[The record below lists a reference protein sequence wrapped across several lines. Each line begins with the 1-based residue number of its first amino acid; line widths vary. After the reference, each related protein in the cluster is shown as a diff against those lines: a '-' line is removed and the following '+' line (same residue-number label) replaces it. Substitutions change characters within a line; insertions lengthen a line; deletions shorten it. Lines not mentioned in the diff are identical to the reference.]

1 MNKMQQQ
8 NAEFNRAFKRPVRT
22 TPTALPEDEI
32 AVSVEL
38 IREEFED
45 ELIPAL
51 QAGDLVESVDA
62 CADILYVTFGLLNR
76 LGVDVEPVYDE
87 VQRSNM
93 SKLGE
98 DGEPIIAGP
107 NDPDG
112 IFEGRIKKG
121 PNYFVPDIARL
132 LQEQGWEGPLTVP
145 CMGCEDPSPHDGHL
159 TEAGRRRYWGSEEQ
173 VDHGG
178 FEDH

>member
-8 NAEFNRAFKRPVRT
+8 NADFNRAFKRPVRT
-22 TPTALPEDEI
+22 VPTPLPADEI

-51 QAGDLVESVDA
+51 HAGDLVESVDA
-62 CADILYVTFGLLNR
+62 CIDILYLTFGLLNR
-76 LGVDVEPVYDE
+76 LGVDAEPMYDE

-112 IFEGRIKKG
+112 IFEGRVKKG
-121 PNYFVPDIARL
+121 PNYFVPNLAKLIDDQVRAA
-132 LQEQGWEGPLTVP
+132 
-145 CMGCEDPSPHDGHL
+145 
-159 TEAGRRRYWGSEEQ
+159 EAEQ
-173 VDHGG
+173 VDFGG
-178 FEDH
+178 FEDR